1 MMIKMILLIALLVG
15 LIYLMVRS
23 QRLETWWR
31 QRQETRTDQP
41 SRIAQLRERTT
52 EQFQATWQRLR
63 PAQPQR
69 PTPAA
74 FAAWAATA
82 IRIDGETAVWLS
94 TLSPDHLTVLTQFV
108 DEFCTSMGFE
118 LNWLFNDQL
127 AENPE
132 LAATLTAVVQH
143 YLQACRLTFAVR
155 DDLLTV
161 NNPQHPDAS
170 PRPSLTEI
178 RTKMEHSVKTMLR
191 RNGKTAEHTNNK
203 QPVAES

>member
-1 MMIKMILLIALLVG
+1 
-15 LIYLMVRS
+15 
-23 QRLETWWR
+23 
-31 QRQETRTDQP
+31 
-41 SRIAQLRERTT
+41 
-52 EQFQATWQRLR
+52 
-63 PAQPQR
+63 
-69 PTPAA
+69 
-74 FAAWAATA
+74 
-82 IRIDGETAVWLS
+82 
-94 TLSPDHLTVLTQFV
+94 
-108 DEFCTSMGFE
+108 MGFE

-155 DDLLTV
+155 DDLLAV
-161 NNPQHPDAS
+161 NNPQHHDAS